1 MKYKV
6 GDLFKWRSDECLTPD
21 AMGDVYVLV
30 KDYALKEGEE
40 DSYLKKEEDT
50 YSLLTVYSSE
60 GDYLPFSSEKPY
72 EVIEDRIDQCLYRV
86 GNVAD
91 INSYET
97 VEFEEVYDDDDYDDD
112 DYDDDDYDDDDYDDD
127 DYDDDDYSVEE
138 EDDEWEEDIE
148 VYEEEAK
155 DIFDLIER
163 CIKHGTTRVD
173 VVKCE
178 KIYCSDCPFSYDS
191 KLNEKHVG
199 CGNLRRE
206 EINDIARRFLN
217 GEER

>member
-6 GDLFKWRSDECLTPD
+6 GDLFKWRSDECFTPD
-21 AMGDVYVLV
+21 DMGDVYVLV
-30 KDYALKEGEE
+30 KDYTLKEGEE

-50 YSLLTVYSSE
+50 YSLLTVYSSK

-91 INSYET
+91 INSYKT

-112 DYDDDDYDDDDYDDD
+112 DY
-127 DYDDDDYSVEE
+127 SVEE
-138 EDDEWEEDIE
+138 DNDEWEEDIE
-148 VYEEEAK
+148 VYEDEAK

-163 CIKHGTTRVD
+163 CVKHGTTRVD

-199 CGNLRRE
+199 CGNLRRK
-206 EINDIARRFLN
+206 EIKDIARRFLN

>member
-1 MKYKV
+1 MKYRV
-6 GDLFKWRSDECLTPD
+6 GDLFKWVNDECHIPD

-30 KDYALKEGEE
+30 KDYTLKEGEK
-40 DSYLKKEEDT
+40 DIYLEKEEDT
-50 YSLLTVYSSE
+50 YSLLTVYNSE
-60 GDYLPFSSEKPY
+60 GDYSPFSSELPY
-72 EVIEDRIDQCLYRV
+72 EVIEDRIDECLYRV

-91 INSYET
+91 INSCET
-97 VEFEEVYDDDDYDDD
+97 VEF
-112 DYDDDDYDDDDYDDD
+112 DD

-138 EDDEWEEDIE
+138 DDSE
-148 VYEEEAK
+148 YEEEKDEAK

-163 CIKHGTTRVD
+163 CVKYGTNCMN
-173 VVKCE
+173 VVGCT
-178 KIYCSDCPFSYDS
+178 KIYCEDCPFSYDS

-199 CGNLRRE
+199 CTCLSQE

>member
-1 MKYKV
+1 MKYRV
-6 GDLFKWRSDECLTPD
+6 GDLFKWVNDECNIPD

-30 KDYALKEGEE
+30 KDYTLKEGEE
-40 DSYLKKEEDT
+40 DSYLEKEEDT
-50 YSLLTVYSSE
+50 YSLLTVYNSE
-60 GDYLPFSSEKPY
+60 GDYLPFSSELPY

-91 INSYET
+91 INSCET
-97 VEFEEVYDDDDYDDD
+97 VEF
-112 DYDDDDYDDDDYDDD
+112 DD

-138 EDDEWEEDIE
+138 DDSEYKEEED
-148 VYEEEAK
+148 EAK
-155 DIFDLIER
+155 DILDLIER
-163 CIKHGTTRVD
+163 CVKYGTNCMN
-173 VVKCE
+173 VVGCT
-178 KIYCSDCPFSYDS
+178 KIYCEDCPFSYDS

-199 CGNLRRE
+199 CTCLSQE

>member
-1 MKYKV
+1 MKYRV
-6 GDLFKWRSDECLTPD
+6 GDLFKWVNDECHVSD

-30 KDYALKEGEE
+30 KDYTLKEGEE
-40 DSYLKKEEDT
+40 DTYLEKEENT

-60 GDYLPFSSEKPY
+60 GNYLPFSSELPY
-72 EVIEDRIDQCLYRV
+72 EVIEDRIDQCLYKV

-91 INSYET
+91 INSCET
-97 VEFEEVYDDDDYDDD
+97 VEF
-112 DYDDDDYDDDDYDDD
+112 DD

-138 EDDEWEEDIE
+138 DDSEYKEEED
-148 VYEEEAK
+148 EAK
-155 DIFDLIER
+155 DILDLIER
-163 CIKHGTTRVD
+163 CVKYGTNCMN
-173 VVKCE
+173 VVGCT
-178 KIYCSDCPFSYDS
+178 KIYCEDCPFSYDS

-199 CGNLRRE
+199 CTCLSQE

>member
-1 MKYKV
+1 MKYRV
-6 GDLFKWRSDECLTPD
+6 GDLFKWVNDVCHISD

-30 KDYALKEGEE
+30 KDYTLKEGEE
-40 DSYLKKEEDT
+40 DTYLEKEENT

-60 GDYLPFSSEKPY
+60 GNYLPFSSELPY

-91 INSYET
+91 INSCET
-97 VEFEEVYDDDDYDDD
+97 VEFEDDYDDD
-112 DYDDDDYDDDDYDDD
+112 DYLDLIERFEEAYDDD

-138 EDDEWEEDIE
+138 DDSEYKEEED
-148 VYEEEAK
+148 EAK
-155 DIFDLIER
+155 DILDLIER
-163 CIKHGTTRVD
+163 CVKYGTGCMN
-173 VVKCE
+173 VVGCV
-178 KIYCSDCPFSYDS
+178 KIECSRCPFSYDS

-199 CGNLRRE
+199 CTCLSQE

>member
-1 MKYKV
+1 MKYRV
-6 GDLFKWRSDECLTPD
+6 GDLFKWVNDVCYTPD

-30 KDYALKEGEE
+30 KDYTLKEGEE
-40 DSYLKKEEDT
+40 DTYLEKEEDT

-60 GDYLPFSSEKPY
+60 GNYLPFSSELPY
-72 EVIEDRIDQCLYRV
+72 EVIEDRIDECLYRV

-91 INSYET
+91 INSCET
-97 VEFEEVYDDDDYDDD
+97 VEF
-112 DYDDDDYDDDDYDDD
+112 DD

-138 EDDEWEEDIE
+138 DDSE
-148 VYEEEAK
+148 YEEEKDEAK
-155 DIFDLIER
+155 DILDLIER
-163 CIKHGTTRVD
+163 CVKYGTNCMD
-173 VVKCE
+173 VVGCT
-178 KIYCSDCPFSYDS
+178 KIACGDCPFSYDS

-199 CGNLRRE
+199 CTCLSQK

>member
-1 MKYKV
+1 MKYRV
-6 GDLFKWRSDECLTPD
+6 GDLFKWVNDECHIPD

-30 KDYALKEGEE
+30 KDYTLKEGEE
-40 DSYLKKEEDT
+40 DSYLEKEKDT

-60 GDYLPFSSEKPY
+60 GDYVPFSSELPY

-91 INSYET
+91 INSCET
-97 VEFEEVYDDDDYDDD
+97 VEFDG
-112 DYDDDDYDDDDYDDD
+112 

-138 EDDEWEEDIE
+138 DDSE
-148 VYEEEAK
+148 YEEEKDEAK
-155 DIFDLIER
+155 DILDLIER
-163 CIKHGTTRVD
+163 CVKYGTGCMN
-173 VVKCE
+173 VVGCV
-178 KIYCSDCPFSYDS
+178 KIECSRCPFSYDS

-199 CGNLRRE
+199 CTCLNQE

>member
-1 MKYKV
+1 MKYRV
-6 GDLFKWRSDECLTPD
+6 GDLFKWVNDECHIPD

-30 KDYALKEGEE
+30 KDYTLKEGEE
-40 DSYLKKEEDT
+40 DSYLEKEKDT

-60 GDYLPFSSEKPY
+60 GDYVPFSSELPY

-91 INSYET
+91 INSCET
-97 VEFEEVYDDDDYDDD
+97 VEF
-112 DYDDDDYDDDDYDDD
+112 DD

-138 EDDEWEEDIE
+138 DDSE
-148 VYEEEAK
+148 YEEEKDEAK
-155 DIFDLIER
+155 DILDLIER
-163 CIKHGTTRVD
+163 CVKYGTGCMN
-173 VVKCE
+173 VVGCV
-178 KIYCSDCPFSYDS
+178 KIECSRCPFSYDS

-199 CGNLRRE
+199 CTCLNQE

>member
-6 GDLFKWRSDECLTPD
+6 GDLFKWRSDECFIPD

-30 KDYALKEGEE
+30 KDYTLLKGEE

-50 YSLLTVYSSE
+50 YSLLTVCSSV

-112 DYDDDDYDDDDYDDD
+112 DY
-127 DYDDDDYSVEE
+127 SVEE

-148 VYEEEAK
+148 VYEDEAK

-163 CIKHGTTRVD
+163 CVKRGTTRMD

-191 KLNEKHVG
+191 KLNEEHVG

>member
-1 MKYKV
+1 MKYRV
-6 GDLFKWRSDECLTPD
+6 GDLFKWMNDECHIPD

-30 KDYALKEGEE
+30 KDYTLKEGEI
-40 DSYLKKEEDT
+40 DIYLEKEEDT

-60 GDYLPFSSEKPY
+60 GDYSPFSSELPY

-91 INSYET
+91 INSCET
-97 VEFEEVYDDDDYDDD
+97 VEF
-112 DYDDDDYDDDDYDDD
+112 DD

-138 EDDEWEEDIE
+138 DDSE
-148 VYEEEAK
+148 YEEEVDEAK
-155 DIFDLIER
+155 DMLDLIER
-163 CIKHGTTRVD
+163 CVKYGTGCMT
-173 VVKCE
+173 VVGCT
-178 KIYCSDCPFSYDS
+178 KIACGDCPFSYDS

-199 CGNLRRE
+199 CTCLNQE

>member
-1 MKYKV
+1 MKYRV
-6 GDLFKWRSDECLTPD
+6 GDLFKWVNDECNIPD

-30 KDYALKEGEE
+30 KDYTLKEGEE
-40 DSYLKKEEDT
+40 DSYLEKEEDT
-50 YSLLTVYSSE
+50 YSLLTVYNSE
-60 GDYLPFSSEKPY
+60 GDYLPFSSELPY

-91 INSYET
+91 INSCET
-97 VEFEEVYDDDDYDDD
+97 VEF
-112 DYDDDDYDDDDYDDD
+112 DD

-138 EDDEWEEDIE
+138 DDSEYKEEED
-148 VYEEEAK
+148 EAK
-155 DIFDLIER
+155 DILDLIER
-163 CIKHGTTRVD
+163 CVKYGTNCMN
-173 VVKCE
+173 VVGCT
-178 KIYCSDCPFSYDS
+178 KIYCEDCPFSYDS

-199 CGNLRRE
+199 CTCLSQK

>member
-1 MKYKV
+1 MKYRV
-6 GDLFKWRSDECLTPD
+6 GDLFKWVNDVCYTPD

-30 KDYALKEGEE
+30 KDYTLKEGEE
-40 DSYLKKEEDT
+40 DSYLEKEEDT

-60 GDYLPFSSEKPY
+60 GDYLPFSSELPY
-72 EVIEDRIDQCLYRV
+72 EVIEDRIDECLYRV

-91 INSYET
+91 INSCET
-97 VEFEEVYDDDDYDDD
+97 VEF
-112 DYDDDDYDDDDYDDD
+112 DD

-138 EDDEWEEDIE
+138 DDSEYKEEKD
-148 VYEEEAK
+148 EAK
-155 DIFDLIER
+155 DILDLIER
-163 CIKHGTTRVD
+163 CVKYGETCMN
-173 VVKCE
+173 VVGCT
-178 KIYCSDCPFSYDS
+178 KIACGDCPFSYDS

-199 CGNLRRE
+199 CTCLSQK

>member
-1 MKYKV
+1 MKYRV
-6 GDLFKWRSDECLTPD
+6 GDLFKWVNDVCYTPD

-30 KDYALKEGEE
+30 KDYTLKEGEE
-40 DSYLKKEEDT
+40 DSYLEKEEDT

-60 GDYLPFSSEKPY
+60 GDYLPFSSELPY
-72 EVIEDRIDQCLYRV
+72 EVIEDRIDECLYRV

-91 INSYET
+91 INSCET
-97 VEFEEVYDDDDYDDD
+97 VEF
-112 DYDDDDYDDDDYDDD
+112 DD

-138 EDDEWEEDIE
+138 DDSEYKEEKD
-148 VYEEEAK
+148 EAK
-155 DIFDLIER
+155 DILDLIER
-163 CIKHGTTRVD
+163 CVKYGTGCMN
-173 VVKCE
+173 VVGCR
-178 KIYCSDCPFSYDS
+178 KIACGDCPFSYDS

-199 CGNLRRE
+199 CTCLSQK

>member
-1 MKYKV
+1 MKYRV
-6 GDLFKWRSDECLTPD
+6 GDLFKWVNDECHMPD

-30 KDYALKEGEE
+30 KDYTLKEGEE
-40 DSYLKKEEDT
+40 DSYLEKEKDT

-60 GDYLPFSSEKPY
+60 GDYVPFSSELPY

-91 INSYET
+91 INSCET

-112 DYDDDDYDDDDYDDD
+112 DY
-127 DYDDDDYSVEE
+127 SVEE
-138 EDDEWEEDIE
+138 DDSE
-148 VYEEEAK
+148 YEEEVDEAK
-155 DIFDLIER
+155 DMLDLIER
-163 CIKHGTTRVD
+163 CVKYGTGCMN
-173 VVKCE
+173 VVGCT
-178 KIYCSDCPFSYDS
+178 KIACGDCPFSYDS

-199 CGNLRRE
+199 CTCLSQE

>member
-1 MKYKV
+1 MKYRV
-6 GDLFKWRSDECLTPD
+6 GDLFKWVNDECHIPD

-30 KDYALKEGEE
+30 KDYTLKEGEE
-40 DSYLKKEEDT
+40 DSYLEKEEDT

-60 GDYLPFSSEKPY
+60 GDYVPFSSELPY
-72 EVIEDRIDQCLYRV
+72 EVIEDRIDECLYRV

-91 INSYET
+91 INSCET
-97 VEFEEVYDDDDYDDD
+97 VEF
-112 DYDDDDYDDDDYDDD
+112 DD

-138 EDDEWEEDIE
+138 DDSE
-148 VYEEEAK
+148 YEEEKDEAK
-155 DIFDLIER
+155 DILDLIER
-163 CIKHGTTRVD
+163 CVKYGTNCMN
-173 VVKCE
+173 VVGCT
-178 KIYCSDCPFSYDS
+178 KIACGDCPFSYDS

-199 CGNLRRE
+199 CTCLNQE

>member
-1 MKYKV
+1 MKYRV
-6 GDLFKWRSDECLTPD
+6 GDLFKWVNDECHVPD

-30 KDYALKEGEE
+30 KDYTLKEGEE
-40 DSYLKKEEDT
+40 DTYLEKEEDT

-60 GDYLPFSSEKPY
+60 GDYLPFSSELPY
-72 EVIEDRIDQCLYRV
+72 EVIEDRIDECLYRV

-91 INSYET
+91 INSCGT
-97 VEFEEVYDDDDYDDD
+97 VEF
-112 DYDDDDYDDDDYDDD
+112 DD

-138 EDDEWEEDIE
+138 DDSEYKEEKD
-148 VYEEEAK
+148 EAK
-155 DIFDLIER
+155 DILDLIER
-163 CIKHGTTRVD
+163 CVKYGTGCMN
-173 VVKCE
+173 VVGCR
-178 KIYCSDCPFSYDS
+178 KIACGDCPFSYDS

-199 CGNLRRE
+199 CTCLSQK

>member
-1 MKYKV
+1 MKYSV
-6 GDLFKWRSDECLTPD
+6 GDLFKWVSDECHVPD
-21 AMGDVYVLV
+21 AMDDVYVLV

-40 DSYLKKEEDT
+40 DSYLEKEKDT

-60 GDYLPFSSEKPY
+60 GDYLPFSSELPY
-72 EVIEDRIDQCLYRV
+72 EVIEDRIDECLYRV

-91 INSYET
+91 INSCET
-97 VEFEEVYDDDDYDDD
+97 VEF
-112 DYDDDDYDDDDYDDD
+112 DD

-138 EDDEWEEDIE
+138 DDSE
-148 VYEEEAK
+148 YEEEKDEAK
-155 DIFDLIER
+155 DILDLIER
-163 CIKHGTTRVD
+163 CVKYGTNCMN
-173 VVKCE
+173 VVGCT
-178 KIYCSDCPFSYDS
+178 KIYCEDCPFSYDS

-199 CGNLRRE
+199 CTCLSQE

>member
-1 MKYKV
+1 MKYRV
-6 GDLFKWRSDECLTPD
+6 GDLFKWVNDECHIPD

-30 KDYALKEGEE
+30 KDYTLKEGEE
-40 DSYLKKEEDT
+40 DSYLEKEKDT

-60 GDYLPFSSEKPY
+60 GDYLPFSSELPY
-72 EVIEDRIDQCLYRV
+72 EVIEDRIDECLYRV

-91 INSYET
+91 INSCET
-97 VEFEEVYDDDDYDDD
+97 VEF
-112 DYDDDDYDDDDYDDD
+112 DD

-138 EDDEWEEDIE
+138 DDSE
-148 VYEEEAK
+148 YEEEKDEAK
-155 DIFDLIER
+155 DILDLIER
-163 CIKHGTTRVD
+163 CVKYGTNCMN
-173 VVKCE
+173 VVGCT
-178 KIYCSDCPFSYDS
+178 KIYCEDCPFSYDS

-199 CGNLRRE
+199 CTCLSQE